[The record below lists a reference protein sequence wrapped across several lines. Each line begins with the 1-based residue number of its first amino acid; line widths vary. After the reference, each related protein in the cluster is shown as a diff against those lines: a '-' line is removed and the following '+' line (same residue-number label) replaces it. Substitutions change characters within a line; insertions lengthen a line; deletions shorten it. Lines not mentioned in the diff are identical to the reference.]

1 MSETS
6 SGEQRSVAT
15 GEIYDR
21 TTIVLHWTTAILV
34 VLLWTIGQTAD
45 WIPDGPV
52 NTDYWSVHVV
62 LGFALAVVIA
72 WRMIWRSSRGRDLPA
87 ADVGPLHVLAKATH
101 FGLYLLLL
109 IVIVLGVVNAFVRGY
124 NLFDLASLPQIGD
137 RALRKP
143 ITDWHGL
150 AANLLLGLAGLH
162 AAAALFHQYSF
173 GTASLDGC
181 SLRTGGSTEHGIDRI
196 RG

>member
-1 MSETS
+1 MANGET
-6 SGEQRSVAT
+6 
-15 GEIYDR
+15 YDR

-34 VLLWTIGQTAD
+34 VLLWIIGQTAD

-62 LGFALAVVIA
+62 LGFVLAVVIA
-72 WRMIWRSSRGRDLPA
+72 WRTIWRSFGGRELPA
-87 ADVGPLHVLAKATH
+87 ADAGPLQVLAKATH
-101 FGLYLLLL
+101 HGLYLLLW

-143 ITDWHGL
+143 ITQWHGL
-150 AANLLLGLAGLH
+150 AANVLLGLAGLH
-162 AAAALFHQYSF
+162 AAAALFHHYVIGDSVL
-173 GTASLDGC
+173 GRMLPENE
-181 SLRTGGSTEHGIDRI
+181 RSTTTQVTRRVG
-196 RG
+196 